1 MAKTNGKGKEGPA
14 KVPALAF
21 QDGELEFRAEVGQGK
36 FYSCIKIK
44 VRAWQAAGGNRAN
57 REIELSLSY
66 YQAEVLAEI
75 LQNFVESK
83 RCHRKAQTPVVV
95 KWDGATRW
103 STYPYS
109 V

>member
-1 MAKTNGKGKEGPA
+1 MAKVKGKGKA
-14 KVPALAF
+14 KAVPVMAF
-21 QDGELEFRAEVGQGK
+21 QDGEMEFRPEIGQGR

-44 VRAWQAAGGNRAN
+44 VRAWKSPSGQGKGG
-57 REIELSLSY
+57 EFELGLSY

-75 LQNFVESK
+75 LQNFVASK
-83 RCHRKAQTPVVV
+83 RCHRKAQTPVTV

-103 STYPYS
+103 STFPYP